1 MSFSRWSEDT
11 GSWDSSQEQRQRK
24 QRARLDSQED
34 AYRGAPLSPWK
45 LRSDHRM
52 VRSLLFEGALNRFT
66 SGQSLSGHKNRTGQ
80 GEGTEQRPW
89 SPHRRGRSGRGAKSR
104 TRQLWGV
111 LEGTFP
117 GPSCHR
123 AGGSPAGD
131 LSWVA
136 EGRAAPDTRA
146 PRSQPSA
153 SALQALPPAP
163 HPVPVLPTG
172 SPPSSSQLLPSE
184 QLLVARPPTCL
195 SWEKG
200 SKNLEGFSRTG
211 ASGQLRVKQ
220 QSSQTPH

>member
-123 AGGSPAGD
+123 AGGSPAGSHRAEPLLAPGLPAPSPALLPCRRSHQLPT
-131 LSWVA
+131 LSLSS
-136 EGRAAPDTRA
+136 PRA
-146 PRSQPSA
+146 P
-153 SALQALPPAP
+153 LPAP
-163 HPVPVLPTG
+163 PSC
-172 SPPSSSQLLPSE
+172 SPLSSSWWLVLQLAYPGKRE
-184 QLLVARPPTCL
+184 ART
-195 SWEKG
+195 
-200 SKNLEGFSRTG
+200 
-211 ASGQLRVKQ
+211 
-220 QSSQTPH
+220 